1 MPHPCVHSP
10 VRRATAALL
19 AALLTLA
26 PALRAAAARAKTQVL
41 QGDAGAQARTL
52 FGRAAELEKKSKHGQ
67 AAETLEKGIAVLT
80 SRPLLLDED
89 GGRLL
94 AGALIQLAVDNS
106 IAGDDERSDKALAQL
121 VRLSP
126 DHVLSPSDYPPA
138 FLLRLEGM
146 RKHFLA
152 EPRGSL
158 RVLAPKGPGETRILL
173 DGRPFIAAPVLIK
186 GLIPGEH
193 FVRAERGGAA
203 WADKVVIIAGAET
216 RVAPQPGVDGPVAD
230 LSSMQDADAGG
241 VIPEVQGAP
250 APVVELPKLVS
261 EAPAPSRRVAMPG
274 APVTAAPPS
283 PPPPPADTGLV
294 TAAPKAPLPE
304 PPSRA
309 LVIPRE
315 PTRDADAPAAAA
327 KPRTAPAPEQ
337 RIAALEPDAIKTARE
352 PPAEKKN
359 HALLWV
365 LAGALLLGGLAA
377 GGYYL
382 YESGQTPTSSTVT
395 ATWTH

>member
-1 MPHPCVHSP
+1 MPHPLPACENDHVARRAHSP

-19 AALLTLA
+19 AGLLTLA

-41 QGDAGAQARTL
+41 QGDAGAQARAL
-52 FGRAAELEKKSKHGQ
+52 FGRAAEQ
-67 AAETLEKGIAVLT
+67 AM
-80 SRPLLLDED
+80 
-89 GGRLL
+89 
-94 AGALIQLAVDNS
+94 AGE
-106 IAGDDERSDKALAQL
+106 DERSDNALAQL

-126 DHVLSPSDYPPA
+126 DRQLPSSDYPPA
-138 FLLRLEGM
+138 FLLRLEGV
-146 RKHFLA
+146 RKRLLA
-152 EPRGSL
+152 QPRGSL
-158 RVLAPKGPGETRILL
+158 RVLALQGPGETRVLL
-173 DGRPFIAAPVLIK
+173 DERPFMAAPMLIK
-186 GLIPGEH
+186 NLIPGEH

-216 RVAPQPGVDGPVAD
+216 RVAPQPGVEGPVAA
-230 LSSMQDADAGG
+230 LMQDADPGG

-250 APVVELPKLVS
+250 APVVELPQPVS
-261 EAPAPSRRVAMPG
+261 EAPAPSRHVAMPG

-283 PPPPPADTGLV
+283 APPPPADTGLV

-315 PTRDADAPAAAA
+315 PTRDDADVPAAAA
-327 KPRTAPAPEQ
+327 RPRPAPAPEK
-337 RIAALEPDAIKTARE
+337 RIAALEPDAIKTVHE

-382 YESGQTPTSSTVT
+382 YESGQTPTSGTVT
-395 ATWTH
+395 ATWAH